1 MKMKLNLNVDAVKR
15 TLLQHGEKA
24 VFGLAVLLLLLFFW
38 TTLQL
43 EVLPA
48 KQQPDELK
56 KQADEARQHV
66 LTSKWD
72 ESTRK
77 AKNIEVVDYPA
88 RATHVPL
95 EDRDYPLLANLD
107 KPLWD
112 AHGKR
117 PAPKL
122 FPVEELAAA
131 AGNCFLAIKHEAA
144 PAEGAAKKASETAPE
159 GFYYVAVTGVV
170 PLRKQTAEYE
180 DAFRSAIGHDEATDR
195 PVYEDMQVE
204 RAEVT
209 GPDAKELD
217 WKPVDLAAAD
227 AFVSSWAS
235 SKAGAGEVV
244 DAAYVDEVL
253 TFPLPSPLGKD
264 WTPAVAGH
272 AKIPPAERFDENKR
286 AAKEPAAAVP
296 ETSRGRGNRSRNAAG
311 GSKPATAPAPAPTE
325 KAATSGPKV
334 DRKLYRF
341 VDYFAEPGRQYRYRV
356 KLALSQSELQA
367 AGGEL
372 KEPELAQAQMIE
384 TPWSEPSPPV
394 TVPRGVLIL
403 AGPVAGKPTAQA
415 SHDPEAEILVVTFD
429 RQRGGEPAVKKQ
441 VQRGV
446 LANFHEN
453 SLRVPSPDHTGSNE
467 WENVDIQSN
476 SLVVDVQ
483 GGRRLSQK
491 DKKLIEPVEV
501 LVLDADGKLS
511 VCDELD
517 DAEEF
522 HSRID
527 AIDKKEA
534 PKPKAAAADDSNPY
548 SKPKPT
554 KARRPKKCAAT
565 P

>member
-1 MKMKLNLNVDAVKR
+1 MKLKLNLNVDAVKR
-15 TLLQHGEKA
+15 ALLQHGEKA

-38 TTLQL
+38 TTLKL

-48 KQQPDELK
+48 EKQPDPLK
-56 KQADEARQHV
+56 QLAKEAQQHV

-72 ESTRK
+72 ETTRK

-95 EDRDYPLLANLD
+95 EDRDYPLLSDLD

-131 AGNCFLAIKHEAA
+131 AGDCFLAIKREAA
-144 PAEGAAKKASETAPE
+144 AEGAGKKAVEAAPE

-180 DAFRSAIGHDEATDR
+180 DTFRAAIGHDEATDR

-204 RAEVT
+204 RAEVS

-235 SKAGAGEVV
+235 SKAGPGEVV
-244 DAAYVDEVL
+244 DASYVDEVL

-272 AKIPPAERFDENKR
+272 AKIPPAERFNENKKTE
-286 AAKEPAAAVP
+286 KEAPAAAP
-296 ETSRGRGNRSRNAAG
+296 KRAEAGGTGRGNAAG
-311 GSKPATAPAPAPTE
+311 GSKPATAPAPAPTD
-325 KAATSGPKV
+325 KAAASGPKV

-341 VDYFAEPGRQYRYRV
+341 VDYFVEPGRQYRYRV
-356 KLALSQSELQA
+356 KLALRNPNFKRPERK
-367 AGGEL
+367 L
-372 KEPELAQAQMIE
+372 KNPELAQVQMIE
-384 TPWSEPSPPV
+384 TPWSEPTPPA

-403 AGPVAGKPTAQA
+403 AGSVAGKPTAQA
-415 SHDPEAEILVVTFD
+415 SHDPEAEILVITFD

-453 SLRVPSPDHTGSNE
+453 SLRVPLARPHRLQPVGE
-467 WENVDIQSN
+467 
-476 SLVVDVQ
+476 
-483 GGRRLSQK
+483 RRH
-491 DKKLIEPVEV
+491 PVRTPWWSTCRV
-501 LVLDADGKLS
+501 GADS
-511 VCDELD
+511 
-517 DAEEF
+517 
-522 HSRID
+522 
-527 AIDKKEA
+527 
-534 PKPKAAAADDSNPY
+534 
-548 SKPKPT
+548 
-554 KARRPKKCAAT
+554 ARRT
-565 P
+565 RS